1 MAIKGRGIVQQGIDE
16 LFPVHLAYRVS
27 QLRGFRIRYS
37 GLTTLSKKIK
47 NAELYGL
54 SARTVYAA
62 WNTAMEPGLT
72 DSDPTQLAEALLRVT
87 QQLLTEVHPHRSA
100 GESITLDSTFDRD
113 LGLDSLARVE
123 LISRVEKQFRLALP
137 ERTFAEAESPRDLL
151 RALLGAQAP
160 RAAVASA
167 GTRPAQLGT
176 ASVAP
181 AAAQTLVDVLD
192 WHVADHPDRPHI
204 QLYQDEGEGETLSYR
219 QLKTGALRIA
229 ARLQQR
235 GLQPAEPVAI
245 MLPSG
250 PEYFFSFF
258 GILMAGGI
266 PVPIYPPARLT
277 QLEDHMRRHT
287 RILDNCGAHTLI
299 TVTEAKRVAQLLRS
313 QVPSLQHIVSAAD
326 LAQTTATPALPALSA
341 NDTAF
346 IQYTSGSTGNPKGVV
361 LTHANLI
368 ANIRAMGQV
377 VQAGSEDVFVSWLPL
392 YHDMGLIGAWLGS
405 LYYAALFVVMSP
417 LSFLARPERW
427 LWAIH
432 RYRGS
437 LSASPNFGY
446 EYCLKRLHDE
456 DLRGLDLSC
465 WRAAFNGAE
474 AVSPDTL
481 EQFAARFAP
490 LGFNAGAMMPVYG
503 LAESAVG
510 LAFPPLQRGPLIDR
524 VERDSFMQSGK
535 AVPASRDDEHA
546 LRFVSSGR
554 PLPGHQLRVVDPAGH
569 ELPERQEGRLE
580 FRGPSSTSGYYRDA
594 GKTQDLFHDHWLD
607 SGDLAYMN
615 NGEIYIT
622 GRIKDIIIRAG
633 RNIYPHELEAAVGNI
648 DGVRTGR
655 VAVFG
660 SKDRRSGTERLVVLA
675 ETRSKDN
682 AERARLQADINALAT
697 DLIGAPPDDVVLAPP
712 GTVLKTSS
720 GKIRR
725 AASREL
731 FEKGDIGKR
740 QRSVAW
746 QVARLAVAGVV
757 PQLRRSARYARAAG
771 YAAWCWTVY
780 FLLSPVVWFS
790 VTLLPNIAWRWAVMR
805 TCCRV
810 LQKAT
815 ATPVKV
821 AGLQHIPTAGR
832 PCVLVANHAS
842 YLDVYTLVATLPG
855 RCRFVAKAELAE
867 TFAVRLPLQR
877 IHTEFVERFETG
889 KGVRDTQHLADV
901 LKDGHSLMFFAEGT
915 FTRVP
920 GLRPFHLGAFSVAA
934 QAGAAL
940 IPIAIRG
947 TRSILRSG
955 SWFPHR
961 GAISIEVG
969 EPLEPADVAAQTGDD
984 AWRIA
989 IALRDRC
996 REFILRHCGE
1006 PDLAGED
1013 LSLEE

>member
-1 MAIKGRGIVQQGIDE
+1 
-16 LFPVHLAYRVS
+16 
-27 QLRGFRIRYS
+27 
-37 GLTTLSKKIK
+37 LTSLSKKVK
-47 NAELYGL
+47 NVVLDKL

-62 WNTAMEPGLT
+62 WNTVMEPGLA
-72 DSDPTQLAEALLRVT
+72 DSDATQMAQALLGVT
-87 QQLLTEVHPHRSA
+87 QQLLTEVHPHRPA
-100 GESITLDSTFDRD
+100 GEPITLDSTFEKD

-137 ERTFAEAESPRDLL
+137 EQSFAEAETPRDLL
-151 RALLGAQAP
+151 RALLGAHAP
-160 RAAVASA
+160 RVAVALA

-176 ASVAP
+176 AGAAP
-181 AAAQTLVDVLD
+181 ATAQTLTDVLD
-192 WHVADHPDRPHI
+192 WHVTAHPDRPHI

-219 QLKTGALRIA
+219 QLKTGALRVA
-229 ARLQQR
+229 AGLQQR
-235 GLQPAEPVAI
+235 GLQPAEPVSI

-258 GILMAGGI
+258 GILLAGGI

-277 QLEDHMRRHT
+277 QLEDHLRRHA
-287 RILDNCGAHTLI
+287 RILENCGARTLI
-299 TVTEAKRVAQLLRS
+299 TVSEAQRVAQLLRT
-313 QVPSLQHIVSAAD
+313 QVPSLRHIVSAAE
-326 LAQTTATPALPALSA
+326 LKETTATPVLPALKP

-346 IQYTSGSTGNPKGVV
+346 IQYTSGSTGSPKGVV

-377 VQAGSEDVFVSWLPL
+377 MQAGSEDVFVSWLPL

-417 LSFLARPERW
+417 LTFLARPERW

-432 RYRGS
+432 RYRGT

-446 EYCLKRLHDE
+446 EYCLKRLQDA
-456 DLRGLDLSC
+456 DLQGLDLSC

-490 LGFNAGAMMPVYG
+490 LGFSATAMMPVYG
-503 LAESAVG
+503 LAESSVG

-524 VERDSFMQSGK
+524 VERDTFMQSGK
-535 AVPASRDDEHA
+535 AMPASGDDAHA

-554 PLPGHQLRVVDPAGH
+554 PLPGHQVRVVDPAGH

-594 GKTQDLFHDHWLD
+594 GKTRDLFHDHWLD
-607 SGDLAYMN
+607 SGDLAYMD

-648 DGVRTGR
+648 AGVRTGR

-660 SKDRRSGTERLVVLA
+660 SMDPRNGTERLVVLA
-675 ETRSKDN
+675 ETRSTDS
-682 AERARLQADINALAT
+682 AERAKLRADINALAT

-725 AASREL
+725 TASREL
-731 FEKGDIGKR
+731 FEQGHIGKP
-740 QRSVAW
+740 QRSVVW

-757 PQLRRSARYARAAG
+757 PQLRRSARYARSAS
-771 YAAWCWTVY
+771 YAVWCWTVY
-780 FLLSPVVWFS
+780 LLLAPVVWFS
-790 VTLLPNIAWRWAVMR
+790 VSLLPSLAGRWAVMR
-805 TCCRV
+805 TCNRI
-810 LQKAT
+810 LAKAT
-815 ATPVKV
+815 ATPLKIT
-821 AGLQHIPTAGR
+821 GLEHIPTDGR

-842 YLDVYTLVATLPG
+842 YLDSYVLVAQLPVPV
-855 RCRFVAKAELAE
+855 RFVAKAELAE
-867 TFAVRLPLQR
+867 TFVMRLPLQR
-877 IHTEFVERFETG
+877 IHTEFVERFETS
-889 KGVRDTQHLADV
+889 KGVRDTQHLTDV

-920 GLRPFHLGAFSVAA
+920 GLRPFHLGAFSIAA
-934 QAGAAL
+934 QAGAPV

-969 EPLEPADVAAQTGDD
+969 EPVEPAEFTEQAGHDT
-984 AWRIA
+984 WRMA

-996 REFILRHCGE
+996 RDFILRQCGE

>member
-1 MAIKGRGIVQQGIDE
+1 MQLG
-16 LFPVHLAYRVS
+16 LA
-27 QLRGFRIRYS
+27 
-37 GLTTLSKKIK
+37 
-47 NAELYGL
+47 
-54 SARTVYAA
+54 
-62 WNTAMEPGLT
+62 
-72 DSDPTQLAEALLRVT
+72 DSDSTQMAETLLGVT
-87 QQLLTEVHPHRSA
+87 QQLLTEVHPHRPA
-100 GESITLDSTFDRD
+100 GEPITLDSTFEKD

-137 ERTFAEAESPRDLL
+137 ERTFAEAETPRDLL

-160 RAAVASA
+160 AAAIAFA
-167 GTRPAQLGT
+167 GKRGAQLGT
-176 ASVAP
+176 ARVAP
-181 AAAQTLVDVLD
+181 ASAQTLVDVLD
-192 WHVADHPDRPHI
+192 WHVAEHPDRPHI
-204 QLYQDEGEGETLSYR
+204 QLYQDEGEGEVLSYQ
-219 QLKTGALRIA
+219 QLKTGALRFA
-229 ARLQQR
+229 AGLQQR
-235 GLQPAEPVAI
+235 GLQPAEPVSI

-277 QLEDHMRRHT
+277 QLEDHMRRHA

-299 TVTEAKRVAQLLRS
+299 TVAEAKRVAKLLRS
-313 QVPSLQHIVSAAD
+313 QVPGLRHIVSAAD
-326 LAQTTATPALPALSA
+326 LAETSATPVLPALSP

-361 LTHANLI
+361 LTHANLL

-405 LYYAALFVVMSP
+405 LYYAALFVAMSP
-417 LSFLARPERW
+417 LKFLARPERW

-432 RYRGS
+432 RYRGT

-446 EYCLKRLHDE
+446 EYCLKRLQDE
-456 DLRGLDLSC
+456 DLQGLDLSC

-490 LGFNAGAMMPVYG
+490 LGFNANAMMPVYG
-503 LAESAVG
+503 LAESSVG

-524 VERDSFMQSGK
+524 VERDTFMQTGE
-535 AVPASRDDEHA
+535 AVPASSDDEHA
-546 LRFVSSGR
+546 LRFVSSGK
-554 PLPGHQLRVVDPAGH
+554 PLPGHQVRVVDPAGH

-580 FRGPSSTSGYYRDA
+580 FRGPSSTTGYYHDA
-594 GKTQDLFHDHWLD
+594 GKTQELFHDHWLD
-607 SGDLAYMN
+607 SGDLAYMD

-633 RNIYPHELEAAVGNI
+633 RNIYPHELEEAVGNI
-648 DGVRTGR
+648 EGVRTGR

-660 SKDRRSGTERLVVLA
+660 SKDVRSGTERLVVLA
-675 ETRSKDN
+675 ETRSTDS
-682 AERARLQADINALAT
+682 AERERLHTKINTLAT

-725 AASREL
+725 AASREV
-731 FEKGDIGKR
+731 FEKGAIGKR
-740 QRSVAW
+740 QRSVPW
-746 QVARLAVAGVV
+746 QVARLAMAGIL
-757 PQLRRSARYARAAG
+757 PQLRRLARYARAAFFAG
-771 YAAWCWTVY
+771 WSWTVY
-780 FLLSPVVWFS
+780 LLLAPVVWLS

-805 TCCRV
+805 TCCRM

-821 AGLQHIPTAGR
+821 AGLQHIPTSGR

-855 RCRFVAKAELAE
+855 RSRFIAKAELTE
-867 TFAVRLPLQR
+867 KFAVRLPLQK
-877 IHTEFVERFETG
+877 IHTEFVERFETS
-889 KGVRDTQHLADV
+889 KGVRDTQHLANV

-920 GLRPFHLGAFSVAA
+920 GLRPFHLGAFSIAA
-934 QAGAAL
+934 QAGAPV

-947 TRSILRSG
+947 TRSMLRTG

-961 GAISIEVG
+961 GAISVEIG
-969 EPLEPADVAAQTGDD
+969 EPIEPAEFAEQAGDD
-984 AWRIA
+984 TWRIA

-1013 LSLEE
+1013 LSAEE

>member
-1 MAIKGRGIVQQGIDE
+1 MQ
-16 LFPVHLAYRVS
+16 P
-27 QLRGFRIRYS
+27 
-37 GLTTLSKKIK
+37 
-47 NAELYGL
+47 
-54 SARTVYAA
+54 ARTH
-62 WNTAMEPGLT
+62 
-72 DSDPTQLAEALLRVT
+72 SDPAQMGDALLEVT
-87 QQLLTEVHPHRSA
+87 RALLAEVHPHRPA
-100 GESITLDSTFDRD
+100 AEGLTLDSTFEKD
-113 LGLDSLARVE
+113 LGLDSLTRVE
-123 LISRVEKQFRLALP
+123 LISRVEKQFQLALP
-137 ERTFAEAESPRDLL
+137 ERTFAEAETPRDLL

-160 RAAVASA
+160 RAGVAYT

-176 ASVAP
+176 AAVAP

-192 WHVADHPDRPHI
+192 WHVAEHPDRPHI
-204 QLYQDEGEGETLSYR
+204 QLYQDQGEGETLTYQ
-219 QLKTGALRIA
+219 QLKNGALRFA
-229 ARLQQR
+229 GGLQQL
-235 GLQPAEPVAI
+235 GLQPAEPVSI

-258 GILMAGGI
+258 GILLAGGI
-266 PVPIYPPARLT
+266 PVPIYPPARLA
-277 QLEDHMRRHT
+277 QLEDHMRRHA
-287 RILDNCGAHTLI
+287 RILDNCGARTLV
-299 TVTEAKRVAQLLRS
+299 TVPEAKRAATLLQV
-313 QVPSLQHIVSAAD
+313 QVPGLRHIVSASE
-326 LAQTTATPALPALSA
+326 LAETTAMPVLPALRA

-377 VQAGSEDVFVSWLPL
+377 VRAGSGDVFVSWLPL

-405 LYYAALFVVMSP
+405 LYYAALFVVMPP

-432 RYRGS
+432 NYRGT
-437 LSASPNFGY
+437 LSAAPNFGY
-446 EYCLKRLHDE
+446 EYCLKRLQDE
-456 DLRGLDLSC
+456 NLEGLDLSS

-490 LGFNAGAMMPVYG
+490 LGFNASAMMPVYG
-503 LAESAVG
+503 LAESSVG
-510 LAFPPLQRGPLIDR
+510 LAFPPLERGPLIDR
-524 VERDSFMQSGK
+524 VQRDVFTQSGK
-535 AVPASRDDEHA
+535 ALPASRDDKHA

-580 FRGPSSTSGYYRDA
+580 FRGPSSTSGYYREA
-594 GKTQDLFHDHWLD
+594 GKTQALFHDHWLD
-607 SGDLAYMN
+607 SGDLAYMDS
-615 NGEIYIT
+615 GEIYVT

-633 RNIYPHELEAAVGNI
+633 RNIYPHELEEAVGNI
-648 DGVRTGR
+648 AGVRTGR

-660 SKDRRSGTERLVVLA
+660 SKDPRSGTERLVVLA
-675 ETRSKDN
+675 ETRSTDD
-682 AERARLQADINALAT
+682 AERARLGADINALAT
-697 DLIGAPPDDVVLAPP
+697 DLTGAPPDEVVLAPP

-725 AASREL
+725 AASREV
-731 FEKGDIGKR
+731 FERGDIGKR
-740 QRSVAW
+740 QRSVPL
-746 QVARLAVAGVV
+746 QIARLALAGIV
-757 PQLRRSARYARAAG
+757 PQLRRSARYATAAA

-790 VTLLPNIAWRWAVMR
+790 VTLLPSIGSRWAVMR
-805 TCCRV
+805 TCTRI
-810 LQKAT
+810 LAKAT

-821 AGLQHIPTAGR
+821 SGLQHIPAAGQ

-842 YLDVYTLVATLPG
+842 YLDSYTLVAELP
-855 RCRFVAKAELAE
+855 RHVRFIAKAELAQQ
-867 TFAVRLPLQR
+867 FAVRLPLQR
-877 IHTEFVERFETG
+877 IHTEFVERFEIR
-889 KGVRDTQHLADV
+889 KGVRDTQRLADI

-920 GLRPFHLGAFSVAA
+920 GLRPFHLGAFIVAA
-934 QAGAAL
+934 QAGT
-940 IPIAIRG
+940 PVVPVAIRG

-969 EPLEPADVAAQTGDD
+969 EAVDAAGLVAQAGGDT
-984 AWRIA
+984 WRTA

-1006 PDLAGED
+1006 PDLAGEEQYV
-1013 LSLEE
+1013 EE